1 MDINDNSSII
11 QKIIN
16 IFDKNLEIDDKS
28 KVRGVYD
35 LLAEKDKKEE
45 YNLKNIVE
53 NIFESDENCDDKKKS
68 DNSTKETTQNNS
80 SSNPNYNNNDQF
92 GSSDQNEKPSSFKHS
107 SQENLKKKYCDIADE
122 IFEIISSL
130 DLDEKKI
137 EDVLTEVKNHFNNN
151 KNQI

>member
-11 QKIIN
+11 QKLIN
-16 IFDKNLEIDDKS
+16 IFNKNFEIDDKS

-35 LLAEKDKKEE
+35 LLADKDEKEE

-53 NIFESDENCDDKKKS
+53 NIFESDENCDDKMIC
-68 DNSTKETTQNNS
+68 DPSTKETSQKNS
-80 SSNPNYNNNDQF
+80 SSNPNFNNDDDF
-92 GSSDQNEKPSSFKHS
+92 ESSNQNEKPSSFKHS